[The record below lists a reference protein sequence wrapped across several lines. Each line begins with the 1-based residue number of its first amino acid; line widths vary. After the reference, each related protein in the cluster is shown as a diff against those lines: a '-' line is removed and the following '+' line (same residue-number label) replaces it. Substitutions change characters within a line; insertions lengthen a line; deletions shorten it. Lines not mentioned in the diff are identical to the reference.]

1 MTIVLVGAVL
11 VFAAL
16 LALTFFVIAPP
27 IARVAAARRTAPGV
41 EHVSQL
47 TRVTERTVSAIES
60 ASRGRRSLFGKEDLV
75 LAGIVME
82 PPSFILVTFAGATVL
97 ALLGV
102 LLGLGTIWSI
112 PLAIVF
118 ALLAPLA
125 AKLVLAVRTGAR
137 RAKFAQQLDDTL
149 QLIAG
154 NLRAGY
160 GIVQALD
167 AVARD
172 ADAPTSEEFARAV
185 NQTRIGRDL
194 DDALADTA
202 ARMRSDDFMWTAQAI
217 SINRHT
223 GGNLAEVL
231 ARVGATIRERNQIR
245 RQVWALSA
253 EGRLSAIVLICLP
266 IAVTLA
272 LLVVQPGYLAVF
284 VESIVGI
291 PALVVAAL
299 LGIVGSLWMLAV
311 VRVKF

>member
-1 MTIVLVGAVL
+1 VNLVVVGAVL

-27 IARVAAARRTAPGV
+27 VVRVAPDRRTAPGV
-41 EHVSQL
+41 ERISQL
-47 TRVTERTVSAIES
+47 TRVTDRTVSAIES
-60 ASRGRRSLFGKEDLV
+60 ASRGRRGFFDKEDLV
-75 LAGIVME
+75 LAGVAME

-102 LLGLGTIWSI
+102 LLGFGTLWSI
-112 PLAIVF
+112 PLALVF
-118 ALLAPLA
+118 ALLAPLV
-125 AKLVLAVRTGAR
+125 AKVVLAIRTAAR
-137 RAKFAQQLDDTL
+137 RAKFADQLDDTL

-167 AVARD
+167 SVARD
-172 ADAPTSEEFARAV
+172 AEPPTSEEFARVV

-194 DDALADTA
+194 DDALMDTA
-202 ARMRSDDFMWTAQAI
+202 ARMGSDDFKWTAQAI
-217 SINRHT
+217 SINRQT

-231 ARVGATIRERNQIR
+231 AQVGATIRERNQIR
-245 RQVWALSA
+245 RQVKALSA
-253 EGRLSAIVLICLP
+253 EGRLSAVVLICLP
-266 IAVTLA
+266 VAVALA
-272 LLVVQPGYLAVF
+272 ILVIQPGYLSVF
-284 VESIVGI
+284 VDSIFGI
-291 PALVVAAL
+291 LALVVAVL